1 MATTIGAR
9 DMSYLNTY
17 FGAAA
22 TTTRQLTTN
31 QLSPNYSIN
40 QLINATYGSNTASS
54 NTFSLNDVLGKTFG
68 MYTTTS
74 RNVLHGSASSFLS
87 NGTFIAYYGIGTTT
101 AGTSGILNPNNLDF
115 PINVNINVTS
125 GDYLDITVQF
135 YINGIWST
143 RTMTS
148 SNQSWRE
155 ELTGI
160 RIIGFFPTLPVSLT
174 LTSYPSIGN
183 VNGYGR
189 HQMTLSFEA
198 EEPSSDSSSEG
209 GGGGFF
215 WP

>member
-9 DMSYLNTY
+9 DMGYLNTY

-54 NTFSLNDVLGKTFG
+54 NTFSLNDVFGKTFG

-74 RNVLHGSASSFLS
+74 RNVLHGSAGGFLS

-101 AGTSGILNPNNLDF
+101 SGTSGIINPNNLDF

-135 YINGIWST
+135 YINGTWST
-143 RTMTS
+143 RNMTS

-155 ELTGI
+155 ELTGL
-160 RIIGFFPTLPVSLT
+160 RILGLFPTLPVTLT

-183 VNGYGR
+183 VNGYGN
-189 HQMTLSFEA
+189 HQMTLSFDA
-198 EEPSSDSSSEG
+198 DDPSSSDSSS